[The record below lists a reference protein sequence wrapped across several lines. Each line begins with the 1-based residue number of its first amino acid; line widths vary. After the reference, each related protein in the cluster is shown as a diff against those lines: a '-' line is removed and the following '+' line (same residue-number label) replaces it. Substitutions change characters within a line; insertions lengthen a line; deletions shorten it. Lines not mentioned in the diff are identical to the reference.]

1 MSSENDSQP
10 ARTQNRGTAE
20 APLGNDTILEVRDL
34 SVTFDMERGTSRV
47 LDSVD
52 LDVYRGEILGV
63 VGESG
68 SGKSMLA
75 DSMLNAVVDPG
86 RATGS
91 VTYYTED
98 GSSEDVL
105 DLSTNQLSR
114 VRWEMIS
121 MVFQGAL
128 SSFNPTMEIGPHFR
142 ETLSA
147 HGVDEQAGM
156 DRARTLLSDLYLEP
170 DRILNSYPH
179 ELSGGMKQ
187 RALIALSLLLE
198 PDVLVM
204 DEPTAA
210 LDLLMQRSIIALLG
224 ELQTKYDLTIVFIT
238 HDLELVASL
247 ADRIAVLYAF
257 EVVEIGTVRDI
268 ILDSNHPYTRAL
280 INSTP
285 NLETPVDRM
294 RPIEGESPDP
304 VNVPEGC
311 SYRTRC
317 PLSDEF
323 CSAEDPELVQI
334 DDDASVACH
343 YWERVDEEVPLTIEG
358 VEPSETSSVEGTHSP
373 TDRRRSN
380 DYTR

>member
-1 MSSENDSQP
+1 MSDGNGSRTTRNRDGKTTEPPSDSDP
-10 ARTQNRGTAE
+10 V
-20 APLGNDTILEVRDL
+20 IEVSNL
-34 SVTFDMERGTSRV
+34 SVTFDMERGMSKV

-75 DSMLNAVVDPG
+75 DSMLNAVVNPG
-86 RATGS
+86 ETTGS
-91 VTYYTED
+91 VTYRTEN
-98 GSSEDVL
+98 GSSVDVL
-105 DLSTNQLSR
+105 DLSTAQLKQ
-114 VRWEMIS
+114 VRWEKIS

-128 SSFNPTMEIGPHFR
+128 SSFNPTMKIGPHFR

-147 HGVDEQAGM
+147 HDVDEQTGM

-170 DRILNSYPH
+170 DRILDSYPY

-210 LDLLMQRSIIALLG
+210 LDLLMQRSIITLLRD
-224 ELQTKYDLTIVFIT
+224 LQAKYDLTIVFIT
-238 HDLELVASL
+238 HDLELVAHL

-257 EVVEIGTVRDI
+257 EVVEVGPARNI
-268 ILDSNHPYTRAL
+268 ILDSHHPYTRAL

-285 NLETPVDRM
+285 NLETPIDQM
-294 RPIEGESPDP
+294 RPIQGESPDP

-311 SYRTRC
+311 SYHKRC
-317 PLSDEF
+317 PLTDNR
-323 CSAEDPELVQI
+323 CRIEDPELVQA
-334 DDDASVACH
+334 DETSAVACH
-343 YWERVDEEVPLTIEG
+343 YWKQVDEEVPLTIED
-358 VEPSETSSVEGTHSP
+358 VAVSESP
-373 TDRRRSN
+373 LTDELHTATDRSEGEQ
-380 DYTR
+380 